1 MPFSDGR
8 TTEYLIDTH
17 THITPNVDDGAGSME
32 MSLAM
37 LRSEAEQGAKVV
49 FLTPHSS
56 AFGGSRTT
64 YTLERMRKVQEEAV
78 KEGLPIRICR
88 WCEIYTERRQMEEI
102 LQDLK
107 DGILPS
113 MNGTRYVLAEFS
125 TYRGNM
131 DEAKYRGNMD
141 EAKYCLRRYLEEGWI
156 PIIAHA
162 ERYCRTLA
170 TAENVKI
177 LKEMGC
183 FVQLNFYD
191 LAREPD
197 DGIRSC
203 AQALLQAELADMMGS
218 DAHRMDHRRPEL
230 TSGADYIREHCR
242 AEYAAD
248 VLWRNAAK
256 LLLGEEAA
264 RAVR

>member
-1 MPFSDGR
+1 MQSGFMSGRRSEPMPFSDGR

-17 THITPNVDDGAGSME
+17 THIAPGVDDGAGSME

-37 LRSEAEQGAKVV
+37 LRSEAQQGAKVV

-56 AFGGSRTT
+56 AFGGTWT
-64 YTLERMRKVQEEAV
+64 AYTLERMRKVQEAAV
-78 KEGLPIRICR
+78 KEELPVQICR
-88 WCEIYTERRQMEEI
+88 GCEIYTNLQQIEEI
-102 LQDLK
+102 LQELK

-125 TYRGNM
+125 T
-131 DEAKYRGNMD
+131 YRGNMD

-162 ERYCRTLA
+162 ERYCRTFA
-170 TAENVKI
+170 TVENVKT

-203 AQALLQAELADMMGS
+203 AQALLQAD
-218 DAHRMDHRRPEL
+218 RPEL

>member
-1 MPFSDGR
+1 MSGRRSEPMPFSDGR

-17 THITPNVDDGAGSME
+17 THIAPGVDDGAGSME

-56 AFGGSRTT
+56 AFGGSRTA
-64 YTLERMRKVQEEAV
+64 YTLERMRKVQEAAV

-88 WCEIYTERRQMEEI
+88 GCEIYTERRQMEEI

-131 DEAKYRGNMD
+131 DEAKY
-141 EAKYCLRRYLEEGWI
+141 CLRR
-156 PIIAHA
+156 A
-162 ERYCRTLA
+162 ERYCRTFA

>member
-1 MPFSDGR
+1 MLSWFISAKIIHAR

-17 THITPNVDDGAGSME
+17 THIAPGVDDGAGSME

-37 LRSEAEQGAKVV
+37 LRSEAEQGAIVV

-64 YTLERMRKVQEEAV
+64 YTLERMRKVQEAAA

-88 WCEIYTERRQMEEI
+88 GCEIYTNRQQIEEI
-102 LQDLK
+102 LRELK

-125 TYRGNM
+125 T
-131 DEAKYRGNMD
+131 YRGNMD

-203 AQALLQAELADMMGS
+203 AQALLQAELADMI
-218 DAHRMDHRRPEL
+218 PEL

>member
-1 MPFSDGR
+1 MSERKIEPMSFIEDR

-17 THITPNVDDGAGSME
+17 THIAPGVDDGAGSME

-37 LRSEAEQGAKVV
+37 LRSEAEQGAIVV

-64 YTLERMRKVQEEAV
+64 YTLERMRKVQEAAA

-88 WCEIYTERRQMEEI
+88 GCEIYTERRQMEEI

-107 DGILPS
+107 EGILPS

-125 TYRGNM
+125 TYW
-131 DEAKYRGNMD
+131 GNMD